1 MTALGLLLWFKIGVT
16 AATAVLPM
24 LLLPARLVAQRLGIE
39 PSAVGF
45 IRLYGVALLALL
57 VGYAQGLVMLADG
70 LFPTGVVWMGLVSNG
85 GAALALVTT
94 GLHRRLRLTAP
105 LYGLI
110 ALGLA
115 AALVW
120 PALAVRPL
128 GGL

>member
-1 MTALGLLLWFKIGVT
+1 MTALGLLLSFKIGVT

-24 LLLPARLVAQRLGIE
+24 LLLPAPRVAQRLGIE
-39 PSAVGF
+39 PSAVGYV
-45 IRLYGVALLALL
+45 RLYGVALLALL
-57 VGYAQGLVMLADG
+57 VGYAHGLVMLADG

-85 GAALALVTT
+85 GAAFALVTT

-120 PALAVRPL
+120 PALAVQPL